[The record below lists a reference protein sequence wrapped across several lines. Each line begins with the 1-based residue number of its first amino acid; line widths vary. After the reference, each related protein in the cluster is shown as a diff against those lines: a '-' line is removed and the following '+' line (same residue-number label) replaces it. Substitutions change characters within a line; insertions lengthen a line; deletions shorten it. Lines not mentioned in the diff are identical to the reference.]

1 MKIALTGASGLIGTQ
16 LMDALLRDGHELTQF
31 SRPNSAPASRKDSG
45 AGAGAAASVVRQ
57 ASWDPSRKLIDAS
70 ALEGIEAVI
79 HLAGVGIADSR
90 WTRQQKD
97 RILTSRTLGTSL
109 LATALASMDQP
120 PAVLLSG
127 SAIGYY
133 GEHGDEILDESGT
146 PGSDFT
152 ARVCIEWEAAAQPA
166 VDAGIRVAF
175 LRTGIVQ
182 STEGGALAKQL
193 PFFKLG
199 LGGKVGS
206 GKQYISWISIED
218 EVRAIQFLLTHEVAG
233 AVNLTAPEPVT
244 NAEYTKILGGVLHR
258 PTTILP
264 ITGPRLLFGRELADS
279 LLLTSSRV
287 VPAALLEA
295 GFTFSYPE
303 LEPALAALLA

>member
-16 LMDALLRDGHELTQF
+16 LIEALLRDGHELIQF
-31 SRPNSAPASRKDSG
+31 TRPNSSR
-45 AGAGAAASVVRQ
+45 AAANTAATATADSATQIRQ
-57 ASWDPSRKLIDAS
+57 ASWDPARKHIDAS
-70 ALEGIEAVI
+70 ALIGVEAVI

-90 WTRQQKD
+90 WTAQQKD

-109 LATALASMDQP
+109 IAATMAAMDQP

-133 GEHGDEILDESGT
+133 GEHGDEVLDESGSA
-146 PGSDFT
+146 GSDFT
-152 ARVCIEWEAAAQPA
+152 ARVCIDLEAAAQPA
-166 VDAGIRVAF
+166 VDAGIRVAY

-206 GKQYISWISIED
+206 GKQYISWISIQD
-218 EVRAIQFLLTHEVAG
+218 EVRAIQFLLTHELSG
-233 AVNLTAPEPVT
+233 PINLTAPEPVT

-295 GFTFSYPE
+295 GFSFDYPE
-303 LEPALAALLA
+303 LEPALSALLA